1 MEEEIPVLKGLIGPL
16 FGATL
21 LLYQNQIRSPKPVE
35 FEASAPITRHATIIV
50 ASGMLGCLQSA
61 LQSRAQEKN
70 CGDQTLLQ
78 KTSDGR
84 WTWRILRKNHRMDIL
99 KRLCKSPSCESLSS
113 NGCFLDSRGQSTPCC
128 WEHSVELFGGGWSR
142 VGQVDSKLVGHVQT
156 GFSMV

>member
-1 MEEEIPVLKGLIGPL
+1 MIPVLKGLIGPL

-35 FEASAPITRHATIIV
+35 FEAPAPITRHATIIV

-84 WTWRILRKNHRMDIL
+84 WTRKILSKNQRMDIL

-113 NGCFLDSRGQSTPCC
+113 NGCFLEVSPPPAAGST
-128 WEHSVELFGGGWSR
+128 
-142 VGQVDSKLVGHVQT
+142 Q
-156 GFSMV
+156 FSCLGESDPQLDRLIQN

>member
-1 MEEEIPVLKGLIGPL
+1 MIPVLKGLIGPL

-35 FEASAPITRHATIIV
+35 FETSAPIARHATIIV

-78 KTSDGR
+78 KPQMGDG
-84 WTWRILRKNHRMDIL
+84 HG
-99 KRLCKSPSCESLSS
+99 ESLVKTNAWTFSKDFV
-113 NGCFLDSRGQSTPCC
+113 NPQVAHPFPPMAAFSRSVHPLLLGALSLVV
-128 WEHSVELFGGGWSR
+128 WGRVIHSW
-142 VGQVDSKLVGHVQT
+142 T
-156 GFSMV
+156 G